1 MSNLNL
7 SNNDWKLVVI
17 LIDLLKPFYV
27 STNLLQTQ
35 QYHTLSTGKIIENAL
50 RKYFDY
56 KINDTSCIGIE
67 KLRCAHLK
75 IGWTSF
81 FSIFFEPILY
91 SAIKRVRKCT

>member
-7 SNNDWKLVVI
+7 SNNDLKLVVI
-17 LIDLLKPFYV
+17 LTNLLKPFYV

-56 KINDTSCIGIE
+56 KINDASCIGIE
-67 KLRCAHLK
+67 KLLSNSLIKNIDKYLDEK
-75 IGWTSF
+75 INSKQKNLMLV
-81 FSIFFEPILY
+81 S
-91 SAIKRVRKCT
+91 

>member
-50 RKYFDY
+50 RKYFDN
-56 KINDTSCIGIE
+56 KINNASCIGIDKLLSNSLIKNIYKYLDE
-67 KLRCAHLK
+67 KINSKQKNLMLV
-75 IGWTSF
+75 S
-81 FSIFFEPILY
+81 
-91 SAIKRVRKCT
+91 

>member
-56 KINDTSCIGIE
+56 KINDASCIGIE
-67 KLRCAHLK
+67 KLLSNSLIKNIDKYLDEK
-75 IGWTSF
+75 INSKQKNLMLV
-81 FSIFFEPILY
+81 S
-91 SAIKRVRKCT
+91 

>member
-17 LIDLLKPFYV
+17 LINLLKPFFV
-27 STNLLQTQ
+27 STSLLQTQ

-56 KINDTSCIGIE
+56 KINDASCIGIE
-67 KLRCAHLK
+67 KLLSNSLIKNIDKYLDEK
-75 IGWTSF
+75 INSKQKNLMLV
-81 FSIFFEPILY
+81 S
-91 SAIKRVRKCT
+91 